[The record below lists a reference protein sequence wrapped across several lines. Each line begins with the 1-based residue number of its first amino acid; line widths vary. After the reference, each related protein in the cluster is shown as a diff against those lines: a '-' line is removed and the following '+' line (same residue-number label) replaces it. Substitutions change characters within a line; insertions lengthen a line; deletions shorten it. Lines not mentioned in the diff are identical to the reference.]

1 MADISS
7 DDTSALWIFFAI
19 FIAVFFLA
27 ALLRHLCPARST
39 ELDEHEHALISSGCS
54 PGMRNYRC
62 RTRQPAATMEL
73 RWFGRSEEPKL
84 GAGILSRCAGLI
96 MMWRTGS
103 CIITLL
109 FSLRCHFSF
118 ASKNVVH
125 APLPERRARQ
135 VRAEPISEISVRQ
148 ITEISLNFVHV

>member
-7 DDTSALWIFFAI
+7 DDTTALWIFFAI

-27 ALLRHLCPARST
+27 ALVRHLCPARST

-73 RWFGRSEEPKL
+73 RVGPLVWSFRRAEAWRGHSFSLCRSDNDVED
-84 GAGILSRCAGLI
+84 GILY
-96 MMWRTGS
+96 
-103 CIITLL
+103 
-109 FSLRCHFSF
+109 
-118 ASKNVVH
+118 N
-125 APLPERRARQ
+125 
-135 VRAEPISEISVRQ
+135 
-148 ITEISLNFVHV
+148 HVAV